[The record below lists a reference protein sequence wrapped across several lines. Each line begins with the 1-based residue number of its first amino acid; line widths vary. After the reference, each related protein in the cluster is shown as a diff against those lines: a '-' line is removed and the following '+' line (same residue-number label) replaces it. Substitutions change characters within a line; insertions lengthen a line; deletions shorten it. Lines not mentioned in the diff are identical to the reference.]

1 MKTTVE
7 KLENNMVKVDIEI
20 DADTAEKEYS
30 KACKRLAQR
39 VNIPGFRKGKA
50 PRAILE
56 KNIGAE
62 SIKRDVLDYLL
73 PNAFAQAITDNNLN
87 IITEPYLE
95 SYDFELGKPVTVV
108 AKMELK
114 PEVKFEQYKD
124 MEIEVEEYKT
134 ADNAMEKELNELAE
148 KFTTLEK
155 VEDKESTDKDVV
167 LMDFEG
173 SVDGKLIEGGTAK
186 NYLLDLEHSNF
197 IPGFAEQLVGHK
209 AGDEFTIDVTFPENY
224 HEESLKGKPA
234 QFKITLREVKSK
246 IKPEI
251 NDDLAKKVG
260 KFNNLDELKADIQKY
275 LDNTAKVENDKRSAN
290 KVFDAILSKMNVEI
304 QDTMIEREKQ
314 ALVADFKQK
323 VAQSGVT
330 WEDVL
335 KQDGA
340 EKIDKELREE
350 AVNRIK
356 NSLMMSEIAKL
367 ENIQVTAQDLE
378 QKIAEMAALYQTDK
392 DTIFKEIRKNTALIQ
407 SLSQQAL
414 SQKVTKFL
422 IDNNKIKFVAEAKK

>member
-62 SIKRDVLDYLL
+62 SIKRDDQDSVH
-73 PNAFAQAITDNNLN
+73 PNAFAKAISENNLN

-95 SYDFELGKPVTVV
+95 SYNFELGKPVTVV

-124 MEIEVEEYKT
+124 MELEVEEYKT
-134 ADNAMEKELNELAE
+134 APDAMDKELNELAE

-155 VEDKESTDKDVV
+155 ADKESTDKDVV

-173 SVDGKLIEGGTAK
+173 SVDGKLIDGGAAK

-224 HEESLKGKPA
+224 HEENLKGKPA
-234 QFKITLREVKSK
+234 QFKIALREVKAK

-260 KFNNLDELKADIQKY
+260 KFKNLEELKADIQKY
-275 LDNTAKVENDKRSAN
+275 LDNTAKIENDKRSAN
-290 KVFDAILSKMNVEI
+290 KVFDAILSKMSVDI

-350 AVNRIK
+350 AISRIK

-378 QKIAEMAALYQTDK
+378 QKIGEMASLYQTDK
-392 DTIFKEIRKNTALIQ
+392 DTIFREIRKNTALIQ

>member
-62 SIKRDVLDYLL
+62 SIKRDVLDSVL
-73 PNAFAQAITDNNLN
+73 PNAFAKAISENNLN

-95 SYDFELGKPVTVV
+95 SYNFELGKPVTVV

-124 MEIEVEEYKT
+124 MELEVEEYKT
-134 ADNAMEKELNELAE
+134 APDAMDKELNELAE

-155 VEDKESTDKDVV
+155 ADKESTDKDVV

-173 SVDGKLIEGGTAK
+173 SVDGKLIDGGAAK

-224 HEESLKGKPA
+224 HEENLKGKPA
-234 QFKITLREVKSK
+234 QFKITLREVKAK

-260 KFNNLDELKADIQKY
+260 KFKNLDELKADIQKY
-275 LDNTAKVENDKRSAN
+275 LDNTAKIENDKRSAN
-290 KVFDAILSKMNVEI
+290 KVFDAILSKMSVDI

-350 AVNRIK
+350 AISRIK

-378 QKIAEMAALYQTDK
+378 QKIGEMASLYQTDK
-392 DTIFKEIRKNTALIQ
+392 DTIFREIRKNTALIQ
-407 SLSQQAL
+407 SLSQQA
-414 SQKVTKFL
+414 FL

>member
-62 SIKRDVLDYLL
+62 SIKRDVLDSVL
-73 PNAFAQAITDNNLN
+73 PNAFAKAISENNLN

-95 SYDFELGKPVTVV
+95 SYNFELGKPVTVV

-124 MEIEVEEYKT
+124 MELEVEEYKT
-134 ADNAMEKELNELAE
+134 APDAMDKELNELAE

-155 VEDKESTDKDVV
+155 ADKESTDKDVV

-173 SVDGKLIEGGTAK
+173 SVDGKLIDGGAAK

-224 HEESLKGKPA
+224 HEENLKGKPA
-234 QFKITLREVKSK
+234 QFKITLREVKAK

-260 KFNNLDELKADIQKY
+260 KFKNLDELKADIQKY
-275 LDNTAKVENDKRSAN
+275 LDNTAKIENDKRSAN
-290 KVFDAILSKMNVEI
+290 KVFDAILSKMSVDI

-314 ALVADFKQK
+314 ALISDFKQK
-323 VAQSGVT
+323 VAHSGVS

-367 ENIQVTAQDLE
+367 ENIQITAQDLD
-378 QKIAEMAALYQTDK
+378 QKLSEMADLYHTNK
-392 DTIFKEIRKNTALIQ
+392 DAIINEIRKNASLIQ

>member
-62 SIKRDVLDYLL
+62 SIKRDVLDSVL
-73 PNAFAQAITDNNLN
+73 PNAFAKAISENNLN

-95 SYDFELGKPVTVV
+95 SYNFELGKPVTVV

-124 MEIEVEEYKT
+124 MELEVEEYKT
-134 ADNAMEKELNELAE
+134 APDAMDKELNELAE

-155 VEDKESTDKDVV
+155 ADKESTDKDVV

-173 SVDGKLIEGGTAK
+173 SVDGKLIDGGAAK

-224 HEESLKGKPA
+224 HEENLKGKPA
-234 QFKITLREVKSK
+234 QFKITLREVKAK

-260 KFNNLDELKADIQKY
+260 KFKNLDELKADIQKY
-275 LDNTAKVENDKRSAN
+275 LDNTAKIENDKRSAN
-290 KVFDAILSKMNVEI
+290 KVFDAILSKMSVDI

-350 AVNRIK
+350 AISRIK

-378 QKIAEMAALYQTDK
+378 QKIGEMASLYQTDK
-392 DTIFKEIRKNTALIQ
+392 DTIFREIRKNTALIQ

>member
-62 SIKRDVLDYLL
+62 SIKRDVLDSVL
-73 PNAFAQAITDNNLN
+73 PNAFAKAISENNLN

-95 SYDFELGKPVTVV
+95 SYNFELGKPVTVV

-124 MEIEVEEYKT
+124 MELEVEEYKT
-134 ADNAMEKELNELAE
+134 APDAMDKELNELAE

-155 VEDKESTDKDVV
+155 ADKESTDKDVV

-173 SVDGKLIEGGTAK
+173 SVDGKLIDGGAAK

-224 HEESLKGKPA
+224 HEENLKGKPA
-234 QFKITLREVKSK
+234 QFKITLREVKAK

-260 KFNNLDELKADIQKY
+260 KFKNLDELKADIQKY
-275 LDNTAKVENDKRSAN
+275 LDNTSKIENDKRSAN
-290 KVFDAILSKMNVEI
+290 KVFDAILSKMSVDI

-350 AVNRIK
+350 AISRIK

-378 QKIAEMAALYQTDK
+378 QKIGEMASLYQTDK
-392 DTIFKEIRKNTALIQ
+392 DTIFREIRKNTALIQ

>member
-62 SIKRDVLDYLL
+62 SIKRDVLDSVL
-73 PNAFAQAITDNNLN
+73 PNAFAKAISENNLN

-95 SYDFELGKPVTVV
+95 SYNFELGKPVTVV

-124 MEIEVEEYKT
+124 MELEVEEYKT
-134 ADNAMEKELNELAE
+134 APDAMDKELNELAE

-155 VEDKESTDKDVV
+155 ADKKSTDKDVV

-173 SVDGKLIEGGTAK
+173 SVDGKLIDGGAAK

-224 HEESLKGKPA
+224 HEENLKGKPA
-234 QFKITLREVKSK
+234 QFKITLREVKAK

-260 KFNNLDELKADIQKY
+260 KFKNLDELKADIQKY
-275 LDNTAKVENDKRSAN
+275 LDNTAKIENDKRSAN
-290 KVFDAILSKMNVEI
+290 KVFDAILSKMSVDI

-350 AVNRIK
+350 AISRIK

-378 QKIAEMAALYQTDK
+378 QKIGEMASLYQTDK
-392 DTIFKEIRKNTALIQ
+392 DTIFREIRKNTALIQ

>member
-20 DADTAEKEYS
+20 EADTAEKEYS

-62 SIKRDVLDYLL
+62 SIKRDVLDSVL
-73 PNAFAQAITDNNLN
+73 PNAFAKAISENNLN

-95 SYDFELGKPVTVV
+95 SYNFELGKPVTVV

-124 MEIEVEEYKT
+124 MELEVEEYKT
-134 ADNAMEKELNELAE
+134 APDAMDKELNELAE

-155 VEDKESTDKDVV
+155 ADKESTDKDVV

-173 SVDGKLIEGGTAK
+173 SVDGKLIDGGAAK

-224 HEESLKGKPA
+224 HEENLKGKPA
-234 QFKITLREVKSK
+234 QFKITLREVKAK

-260 KFNNLDELKADIQKY
+260 KFKNLDELKADIQKY
-275 LDNTAKVENDKRSAN
+275 LDNTAKIENDKRSAN
-290 KVFDAILSKMNVEI
+290 KVFDAILSKMSVDI

-350 AVNRIK
+350 AISRIK

-378 QKIAEMAALYQTDK
+378 QKIGEMASLYQTDK
-392 DTIFKEIRKNTALIQ
+392 DTIFREIRKNTALIQ

-414 SQKVTKFL
+414 SEKVTKFL